1 MTTRTAQLV
10 PWYHVRKNRCSA
22 QTIKKERCLNSAGW
36 KVTGTKDKE
45 GDELEVCK
53 PHADML
59 ALEGY
64 KVAKIRPKR
73 VNLQRMEDQ
82 GEGRILRSVS

>member
-1 MTTRTAQLV
+1 MTTRYAQLA
-10 PWYHVRKNRCSA
+10 PWYHLLKSRCSA
-22 QTIKKERCLNSAGW
+22 QTIKKTRCLNSASW

-64 KVAKIRPKR
+64 QVTKIRARR
-73 VNLQRMEDQ
+73 VNLQRMENQ